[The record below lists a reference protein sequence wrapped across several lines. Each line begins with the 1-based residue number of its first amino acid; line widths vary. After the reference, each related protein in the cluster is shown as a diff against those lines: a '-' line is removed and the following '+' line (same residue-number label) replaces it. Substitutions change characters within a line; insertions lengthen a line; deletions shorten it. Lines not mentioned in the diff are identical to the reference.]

1 MRMRKTVLWFNLNK
15 IRICPTWRRATPFI
29 QSAFLRFLVPA
40 NHVVTSECFINEAKY
55 NLWVASVMIYVLHP
69 TTFLQFGVY
78 NNNNVLVYRSTRNDY
93 DCVTFVSIR
102 KSSVMYEFRKR
113 LTTCFFFFFHHEKEK
128 RKSIIS
134 IEINI

>member
-40 NHVVTSECFINEAKY
+40 NYVVTNECFINEAKY

-93 DCVTFVSIR
+93 DCVTFVTLHGISGNKVNAR
-102 KSSVMYEFRKR
+102 TRHARTLKQKNPL
-113 LTTCFFFFFHHEKEK
+113 LT
-128 RKSIIS
+128 R
-134 IEINI
+134 